1 MKHKADKTAFTLIEM
16 LVAVAMIVT
25 IVSMVYGSY
34 SATSKSAEAY
44 KARMTLADHAR
55 SVLQQMARQIHCC
68 YGGAPADSTEP
79 TKAALPKTA
88 AIPHGAWGLQ
98 SPVNYFKGGP
108 SAPNGEILHL
118 VTTSAL
124 SGEPDLA
131 GGLFDAAYRFDKSTH
146 ILFVSCTRFVQ
157 TPKGLV
163 EERDWSPLIENVEY
177 IELTFF
183 DGRQWVGEWDFTRR
197 KNLPAAVRIDIAC
210 RDENRRQ
217 CSYGTVA
224 YICCSNTRNNKT
236 PSEMTGL
243 ADE

>member
-1 MKHKADKTAFTLIEM
+1 MTHKADKTGFTLIEM

-34 SATSKSAEAY
+34 SATSKSAEAC
-44 KARMTLADHAR
+44 KLRMTLAEQAR
-55 SVLQQMARQIHCC
+55 SVLQQMARQIRCC
-68 YGGAPADSTEP
+68 YGGAPSDSTDP
-79 TKAALPKTA
+79 TEAALPKTA

-98 SPVNYFKGGP
+98 GCVNYFKGGP
-108 SAPNGEILHL
+108 GAPNGEILHL
-118 VTTSAL
+118 VTTSGL
-124 SGEPDLA
+124 SGEPPG

-146 ILFVSCTRFVQ
+146 TLSVSCTRFVQ
-157 TPKGLV
+157 APKGLV

-183 DGRQWVGEWDFTRR
+183 DGRQRLGEWDFTRT

-210 RDENRRQ
+210 RDENGRR
-217 CSYGTVA
+217 CSYSTVA
-224 YICCSNTRNNKT
+224 YICCSNSQNNKT
-236 PSEMTGL
+236 VSEMPEL

>member
-1 MKHKADKTAFTLIEM
+1 MTHKADKTGFTLIEM

-44 KARMTLADHAR
+44 KARMTLADQAR
-55 SVLQQMARQIHCC
+55 SVLQQMARQIRCC

-88 AIPHGAWGLQ
+88 AILQ

-108 SAPNGEILHL
+108 SAPNGEILNL
-118 VTTSAL
+118 ITTSGL

-157 TPKGLV
+157 APKGLV
-163 EERDWSPLIENVEY
+163 EERDWSPLSENIEY
-177 IELTFF
+177 IELGFF
-183 DGRQWVGEWDFTRR
+183 DGRQWLGEWDFTRT

-217 CSYGTVA
+217 CSYGTIA
-224 YICCSNTRNNKT
+224 YICCFNTRNNKT
-236 PSEMTGL
+236 ASEMTEL

>member
-1 MKHKADKTAFTLIEM
+1 MTHKADKTGFTLIEM

-55 SVLQQMARQIHCC
+55 SVLQQMARQVRCC
-68 YGGAPADSTEP
+68 YGGAPADSTDP

-88 AIPHGAWGLQ
+88 AILQ
-98 SPVNYFKGGP
+98 SPVNYFKGGA

-124 SGEPDLA
+124 SGEPPG
-131 GGLFDAAYRFDKSTH
+131 GGLFDAAYRFDKGTH

-163 EERDWSPLIENVEY
+163 EERDWSPLIENVEH

-183 DGRQWVGEWDFTRR
+183 DGSQWLGEWDFGRR

-224 YICCSNTRNNKT
+224 HICCSNSQNNKT
-236 PSEMTGL
+236 ASEMTEL

>member
-1 MKHKADKTAFTLIEM
+1 MKHKADKTGFTLIEM
-16 LVAVAMIVT
+16 LVAVTMIVT

-44 KARMTLADHAR
+44 KARMTLGDHAR
-55 SVLQQMARQIHCC
+55 SVLQQMARQISCC
-68 YGGAPADSTEP
+68 YGGAPADSTDP
-79 TKAALPKTA
+79 TKAAPPKTT
-88 AIPHGAWGLQ
+88 AILQ

-124 SGEPDLA
+124 SGGPDVA

-146 ILFVSCTRFVQ
+146 ILFASCTRFVQ

-163 EERDWSPLIENVEY
+163 DERDWSPLIENVEH

-217 CSYGTVA
+217 CIYGTVA
-224 YICCSNTRNNKT
+224 YICCSNSRNNKT
-236 PSEMTGL
+236 ASEMTGL
-243 ADE
+243 ADER

>member
-1 MKHKADKTAFTLIEM
+1 MTHKADKTGFTLIEM

-34 SATSKSAEAY
+34 SATSRSAEAY
-44 KARMTLADHAR
+44 KARMTLADRAR
-55 SVLQQMARQIHCC
+55 SVLQQMARQIRCC
-68 YGGAPADSTEP
+68 YGGAPADSTDP

-88 AIPHGAWGLQ
+88 AILQ
-98 SPVNYFKGGP
+98 GSVNYFKGGP

-124 SGEPDLA
+124 LGEPPG
-131 GGLFDAAYRFDKSTH
+131 GGLFDAAYRFDRSTH
-146 ILFVSCTRFVQ
+146 TLFVSCTRFVQ
-157 TPKGLV
+157 APKGLV
-163 EERDWSPLIENVEY
+163 EERDWSPLIENVEH
-177 IELTFF
+177 IELGFF
-183 DGRQWVGEWDFTRR
+183 DGRQWLGEWDFTRT

-224 YICCSNTRNNKT
+224 YISCFNTQNNKT
-236 PSEMTGL
+236 ASEMIEL

>member
-1 MKHKADKTAFTLIEM
+1 MKHKADKTGFTLIEM
-16 LVAVAMIVT
+16 LVAVTMIVT

-34 SATSKSAEAY
+34 SATSRSAEAY

-55 SVLQQMARQIHCC
+55 SVLQQMARQVRCC
-68 YGGAPADSTEP
+68 YGGAPADSTDP

-88 AIPHGAWGLQ
+88 AILQ

-124 SGEPDLA
+124 SGEPDPA
-131 GGLFDAAYRFDKSTH
+131 GGMFDTAYRFDKSTH

-157 TPKGLV
+157 APKGLV
-163 EERDWSPLIENVEY
+163 EERDWSPLIENVEH
-177 IELTFF
+177 IELGFF
-183 DGRQWVGEWDFTRR
+183 DGRQWLGEWDFTRM

-224 YICCSNTRNNKT
+224 HICCFNTRNNET
-236 PSEMTGL
+236 ASDMTEL

>member
-1 MKHKADKTAFTLIEM
+1 MTHKADKTGFTLIEM

-44 KARMTLADHAR
+44 KARMTLADRAR
-55 SVLQQMARQIHCC
+55 SVLQQMARQISCC

-79 TKAALPKTA
+79 TKAALPKRA
-88 AIPHGAWGLQ
+88 AILQ

-108 SAPNGEILHL
+108 SAPKGEILHL

-131 GGLFDAAYRFDKSTH
+131 GGMFDAAYRFDKGTH
-146 ILFVSCTRFVQ
+146 TLFVSCTRFVQ
-157 TPKGLV
+157 APKGLV
-163 EERDWSPLIENVEY
+163 EERDWSPLIENVEH
-177 IELTFF
+177 IELAFF
-183 DGRQWVGEWDFTRR
+183 DGRQWLGEWDFTRR

-224 YICCSNTRNNKT
+224 YICCSNSQNNKT
-236 PSEMTGL
+236 ASQIIEL

>member
-1 MKHKADKTAFTLIEM
+1 MTHKADKTGFTLIEM
-16 LVAVAMIVT
+16 LVAMAMIVT

-34 SATSKSAEAY
+34 SATSRSAEAY

-55 SVLQQMARQIHCC
+55 SVLQQMARQIRCC

-88 AIPHGAWGLQ
+88 AILE
-98 SPVNYFKGGP
+98 SPVNYFKGGA

-118 VTTSAL
+118 ATTSAL
-124 SGEPDLA
+124 SGDPDLA
-131 GGLFDAAYRFDKSTH
+131 GGLFDAAYRFDKGAHT
-146 ILFVSCTRFVQ
+146 LFVSCTRFVQ
-157 TPKGLV
+157 APKGLV
-163 EERDWSPLIENVEY
+163 EERDWSPLIENVEH

-183 DGRQWVGEWDFTRR
+183 DGRQWLGEWDFARR

-210 RDENRRQ
+210 RDENGRQ

-224 YICCSNTRNNKT
+224 HICCFNTRNNKT
-236 PSEMTGL
+236 ASEMTEL

>member
-1 MKHKADKTAFTLIEM
+1 MTHKADKTGFTLIEM
-16 LVAVAMIVT
+16 LVAVTMIVT

-44 KARMTLADHAR
+44 KARMTLADRTR
-55 SVLQQMARQIHCC
+55 SVLQQMARQIRCC
-68 YGGAPADSTEP
+68 YGGAPADSTGP
-79 TKAALPKTA
+79 TKAALPKTT

-124 SGEPDLA
+124 SGEPPG

-146 ILFVSCTRFVQ
+146 TLFVSCTRFVQ

-163 EERDWSPLIENVEY
+163 DERDWSPLIENVEH

-183 DGRQWVGEWDFTRR
+183 DGRQWLGEWDFTRT

-224 YICCSNTRNNKT
+224 HICCFNTRNNKT

>member
-1 MKHKADKTAFTLIEM
+1 MTHKADKTGFTLIEM
-16 LVAVAMIVT
+16 LVAVTMIVT

-44 KARMTLADHAR
+44 KARMTLADRVR
-55 SVLQQMARQIHCC
+55 SVLQQMARQIRCC
-68 YGGAPADSTEP
+68 YGGAPADSTDP
-79 TKAALPKTA
+79 TKAALPKT

-124 SGEPDLA
+124 SGEPP
-131 GGLFDAAYRFDKSTH
+131 GGALFDAAYRFDKSTH

-157 TPKGLV
+157 APKGLV
-163 EERDWSPLIENVEY
+163 EERDWSPLIENVEH

-183 DGRQWVGEWDFTRR
+183 DGGQWLGEWDFARR

-217 CSYGTVA
+217 CRYSTVA
-224 YICCSNTRNNKT
+224 HICCLNTRNNRT

>member
-1 MKHKADKTAFTLIEM
+1 MKHKADKTGFTLIEM
-16 LVAVAMIVT
+16 LVAVAMIVA
-25 IVSMVYGSY
+25 IVTMVYGSY

-44 KARMTLADHAR
+44 KARMTLADQAR
-55 SVLQQMARQIHCC
+55 SVLQQMGRQIRCC
-68 YGGAPADSTEP
+68 YGGAPADSADSADP
-79 TKAALPKTA
+79 TKAALLKTA
-88 AIPHGAWGLQ
+88 TILQ

-108 SAPNGEILHL
+108 SAPNGEILRL
-118 VTTSAL
+118 ITTSGL
-124 SGEPDLA
+124 SGEPPG

-157 TPKGLV
+157 APKGLV
-163 EERDWSPLIENVEY
+163 EERDWSPLIENVEH

-183 DGRQWVGEWDFTRR
+183 DGHQWLGEWDFTRT

-224 YICCSNTRNNKT
+224 HICCFNTRNNKT
-236 PSEMTGL
+236 ASEMTEL
-243 ADE
+243 ADEQ

>member
-1 MKHKADKTAFTLIEM
+1 MTHKADKTGFTLIEM

-34 SATSKSAEAY
+34 SATSRSAEAY
-44 KARMTLADHAR
+44 KVRMTLADRAHSA
-55 SVLQQMARQIHCC
+55 LQQMARQIRCC
-68 YGGAPADSTEP
+68 YGGAPADSTDP
-79 TKAALPKTA
+79 AKAALPKTA
-88 AIPHGAWGLQ
+88 AILQ

-163 EERDWSPLIENVEY
+163 GERDWSPLIENVEH

-183 DGRQWVGEWDFTRR
+183 DGRQWLGEWDFARR
-197 KNLPAAVRIDIAC
+197 ENLPAAVRIDIAC
-210 RDENRRQ
+210 RDENGRQ

-224 YICCSNTRNNKT
+224 HICCFNTRNNKT
-236 PSEMTGL
+236 ASEMTEL
-243 ADE
+243 ADEQ

>member
-1 MKHKADKTAFTLIEM
+1 MTHKADKTGFTLIEM
-16 LVAVAMIVT
+16 LVAVAMVVT

-44 KARMTLADHAR
+44 KARMTLCDQAR
-55 SVLQQMARQIHCC
+55 SVLQQMARQIRCC
-68 YGGAPADSTEP
+68 YGGAPTDSADP

-88 AIPHGAWGLQ
+88 ALLQ

-108 SAPNGEILHL
+108 NAPNGEILHL

-131 GGLFDAAYRFDKSTH
+131 GGLFDAAYRFDKSTRT
-146 ILFVSCTRFVQ
+146 LFVSCTRFVQ

-163 EERDWSPLIENVEY
+163 EERDWSPLIENVDH

-183 DGRQWVGEWDFTRR
+183 DGRQWIDEWDFTRR

-217 CSYGTVA
+217 CSYGTAA
-224 YICCSNTRNNKT
+224 YICCSNSQNNRT
-236 PSEMTGL
+236 ASEMAGL